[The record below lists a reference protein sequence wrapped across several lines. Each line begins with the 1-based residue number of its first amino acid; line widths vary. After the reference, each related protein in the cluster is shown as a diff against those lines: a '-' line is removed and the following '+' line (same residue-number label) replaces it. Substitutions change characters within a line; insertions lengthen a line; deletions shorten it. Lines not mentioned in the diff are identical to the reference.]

1 MKQGNRNKKELNTQF
16 SYNRLWKMLIDRNIQ
31 KQELQKMSEV
41 SAASIAK
48 MGRCENVT
56 TDVLLRICEALDCKV
71 EDIMERVPYKKPEV
85 TNVKEGEND
94 GHSDLSIRS

>member
-1 MKQGNRNKKELNTQF
+1 MKQANRNKKELNTQF

-71 EDIMERVPYKKPEV
+71 EDIMERVPYKNRK
-85 TNVKEGEND
+85 
-94 GHSDLSIRS
+94 

>member
-1 MKQGNRNKKELNTQF
+1 MRQASMHKKELKTQF

-48 MGRCENVT
+48 MGRCEMLLQMCFLGYVKPLIVILKTSWNVF
-56 TDVLLRICEALDCKV
+56 
-71 EDIMERVPYKKPEV
+71 MSKKRLEV
-85 TNVKEGEND
+85 
-94 GHSDLSIRS
+94 

>member
-1 MKQGNRNKKELNTQF
+1 MKQANKNKKELNTQF

-56 TDVLLRICEALDCKV
+56 TDVLLRICEALDCRV
-71 EDIMERVPYKKPEV
+71 EDIMERVPTKS
-85 TNVKEGEND
+85 T
-94 GHSDLSIRS
+94 SDLGNKA

>member
-1 MKQGNRNKKELNTQF
+1 MNQTSRNKKELRTQF
-16 SYNRLWKMLIDRNIQ
+16 SYNRLWKLLIDRDIQ

-71 EDIMERVPYKKPEV
+71 EDIMERVP
-85 TNVKEGEND
+85 VK
-94 GHSDLSIRS
+94 